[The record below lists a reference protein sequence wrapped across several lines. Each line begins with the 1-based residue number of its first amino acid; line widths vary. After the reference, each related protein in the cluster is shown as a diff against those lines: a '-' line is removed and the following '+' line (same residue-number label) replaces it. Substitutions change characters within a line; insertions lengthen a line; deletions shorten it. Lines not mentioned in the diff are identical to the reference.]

1 MLFIILIVI
10 IVLLCT
16 DYIFR
21 NKVEGFDLLFTAY
34 PKKFMCSDCLD
45 RLSKH
50 VQYTCEPIV
59 ARNTKTQVNKE
70 TY

>member
-21 NKVEGFDLLFTAY
+21 NNVEGFDLLFTAY
-34 PKKFMCSDCLD
+34 PKKFMCSGCLD
-45 RLSKH
+45 RLSKRA
-50 VQYTCEPIV
+50 QYTCEPIV
-59 ARNTKTQVNKE
+59 TMNSKK
-70 TY
+70 